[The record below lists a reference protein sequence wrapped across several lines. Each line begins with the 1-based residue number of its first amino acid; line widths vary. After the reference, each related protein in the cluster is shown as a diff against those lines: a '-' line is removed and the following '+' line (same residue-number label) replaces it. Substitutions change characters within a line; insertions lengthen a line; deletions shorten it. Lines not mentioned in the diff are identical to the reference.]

1 MRSEIFT
8 AVNAKV
14 LFLWAVMP
22 YSVDGRYHHLGE
34 PTVTTYRALE
44 VGGSRFLLN
53 IGSFSRLN
61 GTASQETVVL
71 IRCLCASV
79 ICKLI
84 VLF

>member
-1 MRSEIFT
+1 MRSEILT

-22 YSVDGRYHHLGE
+22 YSVVGRCHHLGE
-34 PTVTTYRALE
+34 PTVTTLE
-44 VGGSRFLLN
+44 GGGSRFLLN

-61 GTASQETVVL
+61 DTASQEAVVL
-71 IRCLCASV
+71 IRCLCTSV

-84 VLF
+84 VVF